1 MCLIGRSPYAKL
13 GMSAVVRNLSLL
25 GTPLGLHMKCPIK
38 NDRGGLILRVFLSTC
53 FQCYP

>member
-1 MCLIGRSPYAKL
+1 MCLIGHSPYAKL